1 MTFKDYFFEKY
12 NKKVKDLKQPML
24 KVVTKTE
31 KIINKE
37 GKK

>member
-12 NKKVKDLKQPML
+12 SKNVKDLKQPML
-24 KVVTKTE
+24 KVVTKVV
-31 KIINKE
+31 KVINKE